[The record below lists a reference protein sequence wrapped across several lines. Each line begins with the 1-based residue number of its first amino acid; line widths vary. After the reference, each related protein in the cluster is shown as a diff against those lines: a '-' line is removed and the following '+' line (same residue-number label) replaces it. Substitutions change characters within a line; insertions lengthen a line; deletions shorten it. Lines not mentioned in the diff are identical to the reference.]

1 MTRLDPT
8 EDTGYIVGRPFKT
21 TEGWCWPGEPAPVEA
36 VTSTNLYA
44 LISSGFLYPWVPD
57 EGYAKLPPHVFSAVR
72 TYQEVHDIIAR
83 GEAPITMDWT
93 PPKKLQQ
100 AQDAKDAEELSKQA
114 ARVASPAT
122 AEDWT
127 RKLEV
132 NQISPR
138 PVELPREELFTDS
151 MKSEAE
157 AAADDGD
164 DDGDDRQDER
174 VKAAEQAFKDNE
186 EHETKSF
193 KASEDNP
200 LRPEFEDGDLQD
212 DFEEAQTVGNKDKF
226 DIQEDGP
233 SVLERQD
240 PSNTL
245 EYEAPELSPQ
255 ESRDYAEEL
264 KEEWQKVSEEQAE
277 DEEPVVDESLQ
288 PEPEDDEDDD
298 DTTTEGE
305 YGSFTKDELVAEAK
319 SRDLPTS
326 GTKAEIIDRL
336 ETDDASA

>member
-1 MTRLDPT
+1 MSRLDPT

-44 LISSGFLYPWVPD
+44 LISSGFVYPWVPD
-57 EGYAKLPPHVFSAVR
+57 EGYTKLPPHVFSAVR
-72 TYQEVHDIIAR
+72 TYQEVHDIIAP

-100 AQDAKDAEELSKQA
+100 AIDAKDAEELSKQA
-114 ARVASPAT
+114 TRVASPAT
-122 AEDWT
+122 SEDWT

-138 PVELPREELFTDS
+138 PVELPREELFQDS
-151 MKSEAE
+151 KKREAE
-157 AAADDGD
+157 EAADDGE
-164 DDGDDRQDER
+164 DDGDDRLDER
-174 VKAAEQAFKDNE
+174 AKAADEAFKDVT
-186 EHETKSF
+186 ETAKY

-200 LRPEFEDGDLQD
+200 LRPEFEDSDLQD
-212 DFEEAQTVGNKDKF
+212 DFEEVQTVGNKDKF

-240 PSNTL
+240 PFNTL
-245 EYEAPELSPQ
+245 EYEAPELTGKEAQ
-255 ESRDYAEEL
+255 EYAEEL
-264 KEEWQKVSEEQAE
+264 KEEWEKGQEEQAE
-277 DEEPVVDESLQ
+277 EEEPVKDESLQ
-288 PEPEDDEDDD
+288 PEPADDEDDEED
-298 DTTTEGE
+298 GGEGE
-305 YGSFTKDELVAEAK
+305 YSSFTKDELVAEAK